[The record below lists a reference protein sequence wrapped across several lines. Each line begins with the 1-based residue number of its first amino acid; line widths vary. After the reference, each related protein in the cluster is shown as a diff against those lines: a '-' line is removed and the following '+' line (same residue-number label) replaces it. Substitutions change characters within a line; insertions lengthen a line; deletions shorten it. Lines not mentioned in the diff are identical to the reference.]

1 MPGPWSLLSLGTAL
15 TNALA
20 ERITRM
26 PGPGELPAQPAR
38 IVGRDAGLA
47 RLRGLVDPVPLS
59 SRVLVVTGE
68 AGMGKSVLLA
78 DAAARARSAGMRVLS
93 VTGRESES
101 RLAFAGLHQL
111 LRPVLSSAA
120 GLPGRQAQALT
131 GALGLAADPVAPDP
145 LLTGVAVL
153 TLLSDL
159 SERSPVLVVADDAHW
174 LDRSS
179 LEALA
184 FAGSR
189 LDAERVVLLVGARGQ
204 APPPG
209 FDRGF
214 PELHLEPLSAADA
227 GHLLDAQP
235 VPPRGRGR
243 AQVLAQAE
251 GNPMALIELA
261 KVIADDP
268 AASRR
273 WAAEPLPLTD
283 RLSAVITS
291 RFAALPERARAAL
304 LLAAVADGPDL
315 RVAASYGAGP
325 DARALTPAEQLGL
338 VTVDRTGLQF
348 SHPLVRSAIYHS
360 APFARRA
367 AAHRE
372 LAEALHDQP
381 DRRAWHLAA
390 AALQPDEH
398 VASLLEA
405 TAAQAQ
411 HRGGAAAAALALERA
426 AELSPDHA
434 DQARRLVAAA
444 SAAVPTGQG
453 DWVQELAARALAVT
467 ADPELRLTAR
477 YDAAWALAWS
487 GRRTAALAELL
498 SVAEE
503 ASGDLPA
510 LAWDALGSAATVAYR
525 TGLPAHRQA
534 VSRTLGL
541 LEGQGPP
548 PPGRPPGSDVNVLRL
563 WIRASADPIGS
574 RNQLLPQL
582 RTIVGSPVEEP
593 SLWIGSAAWL
603 LDESGLAITWLQD
616 AMRRLRAPGVR
627 GSSGGILTALGWA
640 YIDTGRWDEALEVA
654 AEAAGLAETNQMEI
668 VVASADVITATVLAL
683 RADSSAARTHA
694 ASALA
699 TVDPAECGLVAARA
713 RRALGVAA
721 LADGSYLQA
730 FTQLRG
736 LFGED
741 GTPLHNYA
749 SYLGV
754 ADLAVAAVRA
764 DRRIDGCDVIERAL
778 SRLNGVASPR
788 LEQLIARARG
798 ILAGPEGAEA
808 HFDKALADPAGDQW
822 PFERAQLRLDHGEWL
837 RRRRRIND
845 AKAVLTEVLGT
856 FRRLGARSW
865 AQRAE
870 AELRAS
876 GVAVTGAPAE
886 PDALGKLTPQQRQIV
901 RLASDGLTDREIGD
915 RLFLSPRTVSSHLY
929 RSYPKLG
936 VASRHQLRD
945 VIARASTPATA
956 DESTATETCL

>member
-1 MPGPWSLLSLGTAL
+1 MS
-15 TNALA
+15 
-20 ERITRM
+20 
-26 PGPGELPAQPAR
+26 GPGELPAQPPAP
-38 IVGRDAGLA
+38 IVGREAGLA
-47 RLRGLVDPVPLS
+47 RLRGLVDQVPLAS
-59 SRVLVVTGE
+59 QVLVVTGE
-68 AGMGKSVLLA
+68 AGMGKTVLLA
-78 DAAARARSAGMRVLS
+78 DAAGRARSAGMRVLT

-111 LRPVLSSAA
+111 LRPVLSNAT

-131 GALGLAADPVAPDP
+131 AALGLAADQVAPDP

-159 SERSPVLVVADDAHW
+159 SGISPVLVVADDAHW

-179 LEALA
+179 LDALA
-184 FAGSR
+184 FVSSR
-189 LDAERVVLLVGARGQ
+189 LDAERVLLLVGARGQ
-204 APPPG
+204 APPSG

-227 GHLLDAQP
+227 GLLLDGQP
-235 VPPRGRGR
+235 CPPRGRAR
-243 AQVLAQAE
+243 AQVLAQAG

-283 RLSAVITS
+283 RLSAVITA
-291 RFAALPERARAAL
+291 RFAALPERAQAAL

-315 RVAASYGAGP
+315 RAAASHGAGP
-325 DARALTPAEQLGL
+325 DARALMPAEQLGL
-338 VTVDRTGLQF
+338 VKVNRTGLEF

-360 APFARRA
+360 APFAQRA
-367 AAHRE
+367 AAHRQ

-411 HRGGAAAAALALERA
+411 QRGGAAAAALAMERA
-426 AELSPDHA
+426 AELSPDPA

-444 SAAVPTGQG
+444 SAAISTGQA
-453 DWVQELAARALAVT
+453 DWVQDLARHALAVT

-477 YDAAWALAWS
+477 RDAGWALAWS
-487 GRRTAALAELL
+487 GRRTAALTALL

-503 ASGDLPA
+503 ASRDHPA
-510 LAWDALGSAATVAYR
+510 LAWDALGSAATVAYQS
-525 TGLPAHRQA
+525 GMPASRQA
-534 VSRTLGL
+534 VSRAVGL
-541 LEGQGPP
+541 LERQGLPTSGLA
-548 PPGRPPGSDVNVLRL
+548 PGIDVSVLRL

-574 RNQLLPQL
+574 RNQLLPDL
-582 RTIVGSPVEEP
+582 RKIVGSPIEEP
-593 SLWIGSAAWL
+593 SLWRIASTAWL
-603 LDESGLAITWLQD
+603 LDESGLAITLLQD
-616 AMRRLRAPGVR
+616 AMQRLRAPGVM
-627 GSSGGILTALGWA
+627 GTSGGSLTVLGWA

-654 AEAAGLAETNQMEI
+654 AEATGIAEANHMDI
-668 VVASADVITATVLAL
+668 IAASADVITATVLAM
-683 RADSSAARTHA
+683 RADSGAARAHVA
-694 ASALA
+694 RALA
-699 TVDPAECGLVAARA
+699 TVDPAENGLIAARA

-721 LADGSYLQA
+721 MADGSYLQA

-736 LFGED
+736 LFDED

-754 ADLAVAAVRA
+754 ADIAAAAVRA
-764 DRRIDGCDVIERAL
+764 DRRIEGRDVIEHAL
-778 SRLNGVASPR
+778 SRLHGTASPR
-788 LEQLIARARG
+788 LDQLIARARG
-798 ILAGPEGAEA
+798 ILADPSHSEA
-808 HFDKALADPAGDQW
+808 HFGKALADPAGDQW
-822 PFERAQLRLDHGEWL
+822 PFERAQLRLDYAEWL

-845 AKAVLTEVLGT
+845 AKAVLTEALST
-856 FRRLGARSW
+856 FQRLGARSW
-865 AQRAE
+865 AQRVQ
-870 AELRAS
+870 AELRAC
-876 GVAVTGAPAE
+876 GVAVTGAPVE
-886 PDALGKLTPQQRQIV
+886 PYALGELTPQQRQII
-901 RLASDGLTDREIGD
+901 RLASDGLTDREIAD

-945 VIARASTPATA
+945 VIARVGTPEH
-956 DESTATETCL
+956 ESGGSEPGVFPGREVQ